1 MLVREKYIKSLRAYF
16 YDIEIKYIRKLI
28 LLYLVIQG
36 YIIKDRELG
45 VLDIGS
51 ILYRIYRV

>member
-16 YDIEIKYIRKLI
+16 YDIEIKYIKLI
-28 LLYLVIQG
+28 LLYLIIQG

-45 VLDIGS
+45 ILDIGS
-51 ILYRIYRV
+51 IPCRVYRI

>member
-16 YDIEIKYIRKLI
+16 YDIRIKYIKLI
-28 LLYLVIQG
+28 LLYLIIQG

-45 VLDIGS
+45 ILDIGS
-51 ILYRIYRV
+51 IPYRVYKI